1 MATHVLDQ
9 IPIINSRTNG
19 DSAAFLVSTA
29 AVRAEEKQQR
39 RQVDVILMKSKRSNP
54 AKRTTVTLSRT
65 SGSNAVTLIFI
76 LTAAL
81 ALLLVSVQLQ
91 QCRQRLLRKT
101 SGETAGSTKRR
112 LAEGGHEDN
121 CTQEART
128 VGSEEFVVH
137 RLIRFRYS
145 GGCGRSTGRELS
157 VCAEDYKAQVL
168 EAIVEAGTL
177 IGYWIRRA
185 SRTGGQPACVTCT
198 KSSFS
203 NQCLRHKPSGGIH
216 CVCLETSGA
225 CVCRDRHS
233 GEVP

>member
-1 MATHVLDQ
+1 MLWRYQPLDLEAVLSSEIHASGPFRGFRVNGSRKYCIRSSTMATHVLDQ

-121 CTQEART
+121 C
-128 VGSEEFVVH
+128 V
-137 RLIRFRYS
+137 RLAPA
-145 GGCGRSTGRELS
+145 STK
-157 VCAEDYKAQVL
+157 CPK
-168 EAIVEAGTL
+168 
-177 IGYWIRRA
+177 
-185 SRTGGQPACVTCT
+185 
-198 KSSFS
+198 
-203 NQCLRHKPSGGIH
+203 
-216 CVCLETSGA
+216 GA
-225 CVCRDRHS
+225 CRFHKEQNS
-233 GEVP
+233 VPTRRRLLTPPTLGIYSLSTSQTIFFQ